1 MSFDFRPLA
10 PETWP
15 AYAELVERNRG
26 VWGGCWCM
34 AFHPEGIGQ
43 KGQTPTGNRAAK
55 EARVIAGTT
64 HAALVLQD
72 QTCLGWC
79 QYGPTA
85 ELPRIKN
92 RKAYEAGLTTARLPD
107 WRITC
112 FFVDPAHRRR
122 GVADAALAGAVALIA
137 KTGGGQVEGYP
148 DAPMGRTSAS
158 FLFNGTMASFERQG
172 FTRNRQIGKTRW
184 VMARDVAA
192 A

>member
-1 MSFDFRPLA
+1 MSFDIRALA
-10 PETWP
+10 PETWL
-15 AYAELVERNRG
+15 ACAALVERNRG

-43 KGQTPTGNRAAK
+43 TGQSPEGNRTAK

-64 HAALVLQD
+64 HAALAFVGD
-72 QTCLGWC
+72 DCVGWC
-79 QYGPTA
+79 QFGPTA

-92 RKAYEAGLTTARLPD
+92 RAAYEAGLPPARLPD

-112 FFVDPAHRRR
+112 FFVDPAHRRQ

-137 KTGGGQVEGYP
+137 KAGGGRIEGYP
-148 DAPMGRTSAS
+148 DAPQGRTSAS
-158 FLFNGTMASFERQG
+158 FLFNGTIASFEKRG
-172 FTRNRQIGKTRW
+172 FTRNRQIGKTRR
-184 VMARDVAA
+184 VMACVVAA